1 MGKRGPR
8 KGWKNLQ
15 TLKEEKIKS
24 VARMPQFR
32 QLMRECDNA
41 AARHWQLE
49 ASDRKQ
55 GYELWLKE
63 VKKVSHFIDVFVKKD
78 SNVDL

>member
-1 MGKRGPR
+1 MSKEKTTWNR
-8 KGWKNLQ
+8 KVLNMSNKCDDLAASYWKLG
-15 TLKEEKIKS
+15 
-24 VARMPQFR
+24 
-32 QLMRECDNA
+32 
-41 AARHWQLE
+41 
-49 ASDRKQ
+49 ASDREK

>member
-1 MGKRGPR
+1 MSNKCDDLAASYWRG
-8 KGWKNLQ
+8 
-15 TLKEEKIKS
+15 
-24 VARMPQFR
+24 
-32 QLMRECDNA
+32 
-41 AARHWQLE
+41 E
-49 ASDRKQ
+49 ASSREQ